1 MFDLVRRWTFA
12 RQHRW
17 QSLMGYLGGNDDETY
32 APLQISGFKN
42 YPYPE
47 DFDGGKSLGENV
59 AYWQSH
65 SGDIGGH
72 NPT

>member
-1 MFDLVRRWTFA
+1 MFALCLQYVATRKRFP
-12 RQHRW
+12 
-17 QSLMGYLGGNDDETY
+17 SLMGYLGGNDDETY

>member
-1 MFDLVRRWTFA
+1 MFNLLQWTFE
-12 RQHRW
+12 QKNHW
-17 QSLMGYLGGNDDETY
+17 QCLVGYLGGNDDETY

-47 DFDGGKSLGENV
+47 DVDGSTSIGENV

-65 SGDIGGH
+65 NGDIGH
-72 NPT
+72 N

>member
-1 MFDLVRRWTFA
+1 MFALL
-12 RQHRW
+12 RQYVETR
-17 QSLMGYLGGNDDETY
+17 QSFVGLMGYLGGNDAETY
-32 APLQISGFKN
+32 APLQISGYKN

-47 DFDGGKSLGENV
+47 DFDGGKNLGATV
-59 AYWQSH
+59 GYWQSH